1 MKIRATHF
9 IQIKE
14 VLERD
19 KNGKPTKYG
28 KDLFLARRGDEVE
41 VTKAQLKLLEEQAK
55 GKFVIIEE
63 AKVEGNKTK

>member
-14 VLERD
+14 VLEKD
-19 KNGKPTKYG
+19 ENGNPKKFG

-41 VTKAQLKLLEEQAK
+41 VTKAQLKLLEENAK
-55 GKFVIIEE
+55 GKFVIVKEE
-63 AKVEGNKTK
+63 TVGKDKN